1 MAEEQTIADDN
12 SRRAA
17 ILDQFGEL
25 EDRAMWSAQGQ
36 FEQSKH
42 WQSMNLW
49 LGSLSA
55 VSAAISG
62 ALVLAQFGL
71 DLIGGGLALVA
82 AGGGAILTT
91 VNASQR
97 ATKASAAANAY
108 LEIQTSA
115 KRAKAVDVLWAELD
129 DARQLLQGLAD
140 RMDEQNKAAEP
151 ISPRAYRRARRNISA
166 GGQSSRENQ
175 GNK

>member
-1 MAEEQTIADDN
+1 MSEIAASSRDDDA
-12 SRRAA
+12 RRDA
-17 ILDQFGEL
+17 ILNQLREL

-36 FEQSKH
+36 FEQAKH

-49 LGSLSA
+49 LGSVSA
-55 VSAAISG
+55 VAAAVSG
-62 ALVLAQFGL
+62 ALVLAQSGL
-71 DLIGGGLALVA
+71 DLLGGGLALLA

-97 ATKASAAANAY
+97 ATKASSAANAY

-115 KRAKAVDVLWAELD
+115 KRSQSVDVPWAPLD
-129 DARQLLQGLAD
+129 EARQMLQGLAE

-151 ISPRAYRRARRNISA
+151 ISPRAYRRARKNIRS
-166 GGQSSRENQ
+166 GGQQTDE
-175 GNK
+175 G

>member
-1 MAEEQTIADDN
+1 MPEEQPACDDEKA
-12 SRRAA
+12 RRAA
-17 ILDQFGEL
+17 ILEQLNEL
-25 EDRAMWSAQGQ
+25 EYRAMWSAQGQ

-62 ALVLAQFGL
+62 ALVLAQSGL
-71 DLIGGGLALVA
+71 DLVGGGLALVA

-115 KRAKAVDVLWAELD
+115 KRAQTVDVLWVDLD
-129 DARQLLQGLAD
+129 DARQLLQGLAE

-151 ISPRAYRRARRNISA
+151 ISPRAYRRARKNIDS
-166 GGQSSRENQ
+166 GGQSPRN
-175 GNK
+175 N

>member
-1 MAEEQTIADDN
+1 
-12 SRRAA
+12 
-17 ILDQFGEL
+17 
-25 EDRAMWSAQGQ
+25 MWSAQGQ
-36 FEQSKH
+36 FEQAKH

-62 ALVLAQFGL
+62 ALVLARSGW
-71 DLIGGGLALVA
+71 DLVGGGLALLA

-97 ATKASAAANAY
+97 ATKASSAANAY

-115 KRAKAVDVLWAELD
+115 KRAYRVDAPWIELD
-129 DARQLLQGLAD
+129 DARQLLQGLAE

-151 ISPRAYRRARRNISA
+151 ISRRAYKRAGKNIRS
-166 GGQSSRENQ
+166 GGQSTDE
-175 GNK
+175 K

>member
-1 MAEEQTIADDN
+1 MAEIQQGLEDDD
-12 SRRAA
+12 SRRKA
-17 ILDQFGEL
+17 ILDQLSEL
-25 EDRAMWSAQGQ
+25 EDRAKWSAQGQ

-62 ALVLAQFGL
+62 ALVLAQSGL
-71 DLIGGGLALVA
+71 DLAGGILALAA
-82 AGGGAILTT
+82 AGGGAVLTT

-97 ATKASAAANAY
+97 ATKASSSANAY

-115 KRAKAVDVLWAELD
+115 RRAQSVDVPWVEVD
-129 DARQLLQGLAD
+129 DARQLLQGLAE

-151 ISPRAYRRARRNISA
+151 ISPRAYKRARKNIRS
-166 GGQSSRENQ
+166 GGQTPDDS
-175 GNK
+175 